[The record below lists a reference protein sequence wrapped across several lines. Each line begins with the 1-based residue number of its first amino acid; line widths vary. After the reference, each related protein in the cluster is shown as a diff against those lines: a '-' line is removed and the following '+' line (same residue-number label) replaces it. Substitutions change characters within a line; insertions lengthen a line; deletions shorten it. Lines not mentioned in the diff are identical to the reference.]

1 MNRVSEN
8 FGHLLRNLTPHFC
21 RFSVAPSQISS
32 DEGSCLR
39 PSRWQT
45 FYNKR
50 HPTEP
55 SPARLLLQ
63 VSLTRPECGVGWG
76 MSLVDDTEEE
86 VRQRG
91 GVPVSAVAPGAPAD
105 AAGVVAGVRRRDLTS
120 RWTEGVGTACTA

>member
-91 GVPVSAVAPGAPAD
+91 GVPVSAVAPGGPAD
-105 AAGVVAGVRRRDLTS
+105 AAGVAAGDVISHVRRR
-120 RWTEGVGTACTA
+120 TEGVGTACTA